1 MRGRPCTACPAD
13 FKSYVARH
21 IEPSARVT
29 SSVPDADTPLTSA
42 PSLPGSATSMAATS
56 WRVGKRSATTAPA
69 RGMTC
74 STVDSS

>member
-1 MRGRPCTACPAD
+1 M
-13 FKSYVARH
+13 
-21 IEPSARVT
+21 
-29 SSVPDADTPLTSA
+29 PDADTPLTSALAPWPATPTTLPAPSRTSVPNTSA